1 VSRGALLNESP
12 DPRIQIFGA
21 PWCAL
26 TGDAMN
32 TLRLLATI
40 TLGAAIGL
48 GCYWLVEK
56 STRSPHG
63 YFTAAAADRTP
74 LYYRDPSGAPFWS
87 AGPKKDSQGRDFIPI
102 YDDEAPSLD
111 KSAPKQTAAEGS
123 RKILYYRNP
132 MGLPD
137 TSPVPKTDS
146 MGMDYVPVYEGGD
159 TDDGL
164 VKLSP
169 GKIQRTGAKSERVA
183 KRPINSLVRA
193 PGTVQEDERRV
204 SVVALRFEGFVES
217 VADVTTGDHVH
228 KGQPLMNVYSPALSS
243 AAAEYL
249 SALNAGATGKELKGA
264 RRRLENLATP
274 EPAIRDLER
283 TREIALSIQWPAP
296 QDGEIL
302 QRNAVNGM
310 RAGPGDVL
318 FRIADHRVVWVV
330 IDVAERDLAQ
340 VKVGT
345 HVTIRPRALPGQ
357 TFTGTVSLIYPHLNA
372 QTRTARIRIEAPNP
386 DELLRPEMYVD
397 AEIETGSQDP
407 VLAVP
412 ESAVLDSGTRQA
424 VLIDKGEGRFEPRE
438 VKLGRR
444 GGGYVEVKEGVSDS
458 DAVVTSANFLIDAES
473 NLKAALKSFGETGAA
488 ASQSDSATP
497 SGMGGH
503 K

>member
-1 VSRGALLNESP
+1 MIAMSNLRFLTAIAL
-12 DPRIQIFGA
+12 G
-21 PWCAL
+21 
-26 TGDAMN
+26 
-32 TLRLLATI
+32 
-40 TLGAAIGL
+40 IGL
-48 GCYWLVEK
+48 GIADHWPAQQPLQMFPKLVVT
-56 STRSPHG
+56 S
-63 YFTAAAADRTP
+63 AAAAERKVI
-74 LYYRDPSGAPFWS
+74 YYRDPSGAPFWS
-87 AGPKKDSQGRDFIPI
+87 AVPKKDGQGRDYLPV
-102 YDDEAPSLD
+102 YDDEGPGGR
-111 KSAPKQTAAEGS
+111 AAKPQAAQES
-123 RKILYYRNP
+123 RKVLYYRSP
-132 MGLPD
+132 MGLAD
-137 TSPVPKTDS
+137 TSPVPKKDS
-146 MGMDYVPVYEGGD
+146 MGMDYVPVYEGEES
-159 TDDGL
+159 DDGS

-169 GKIQRTGAKSERVA
+169 GKIQRTGANSEPVLR
-183 KRPINSLVRA
+183 RPITSLVRA
-193 PGTVQEDERRV
+193 PGTVQEDERRA

-274 EPAIRDLER
+274 EPAIKDLER
-283 TREIALSIQWPAP
+283 TREIALSMTWPAP

-302 QRNAVNGM
+302 QRNAINGM
-310 RAGPGDVL
+310 RAAPGDVL

-340 VKVGT
+340 VALGAK
-345 HVTIRPRALPGQ
+345 VTIRPRALPGQ
-357 TFTGTVSLIYPHLNA
+357 TFTGTVTLIYPHLSA

-386 DELLRPEMYVD
+386 DELLRPEMYAD
-397 AEIETGSQDP
+397 AEIETGSPDP

-444 GGGYVEVKEGVSDS
+444 GRGYVEVRDGVSES

-473 NLKAALKSFGETGAA
+473 NLKAALKSFGDAGSS
-488 ASQSDSATP
+488 ASH
-497 SGMGGH
+497 SGKREH